1 MQDFVT
7 TAFNLEFFDLQEE
20 AVKDSVSGVTG
31 VDEGSVQ
38 QIQDQ
43 QMLMLSAGLNI
54 DASANETNQAPV
66 AVTPT
71 TVQSY

>member
-38 QIQDQ
+38 QIPDQ
-43 QMLMLSAGLNI
+43 QMLSTALNI
-54 DASANETNQAPV
+54 DASTNQINPAPV